1 MNNLNIHGRHPKDLP
16 DKMTIDDILLEL
28 HDTKKF
34 DINWINLNFQA
45 QFLPRIDDRDYL
57 LSIEETGWRANNKTF
72 DNWVEKGQVITCEMD
87 PFPTFNISED
97 WSDRISIRVKETRYD
112 ILRHP
117 IRISVQFNKDY
128 STLSKELIDASKEVL
143 LRLKDY
149 IGPDV
154 IQDQYQATGFDI
166 EFMISSCKVM
176 K

>member
-1 MNNLNIHGRHPKDLP
+1 VNNLNIHGRHPKDLP

-28 HDTKKF
+28 HDTNKF
-34 DINWINLNFQA
+34 DINWINLDNM
-45 QFLPRIDDRDYL
+45 
-57 LSIEETGWRANNKTF
+57 SWRANNKVF
-72 DNWVEKGQVITCEMD
+72 HNWLEKGEVITCEMD
-87 PFPTFNISED
+87 STFPTFNPSENGFEQIPM
-97 WSDRISIRVKETRYD
+97 SYATVKETRYD

-117 IRISVQFNKDY
+117 IRISVQFNPDY
-128 STLSKELIDASKEVL
+128 STLSKELIDTSKEVL

-166 EFMISSCKVM
+166 DFMLSSCKII